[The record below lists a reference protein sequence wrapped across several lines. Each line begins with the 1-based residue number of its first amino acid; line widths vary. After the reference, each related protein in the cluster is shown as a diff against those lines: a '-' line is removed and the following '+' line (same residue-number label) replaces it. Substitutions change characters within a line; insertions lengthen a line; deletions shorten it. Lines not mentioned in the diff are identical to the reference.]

1 MAGAGVMVRTCLE
14 KHMVVLKQEYGEDR
28 VKPKH
33 HWAFD
38 IADQLMRDTWL
49 FDAFV
54 VERLHL
60 RVRASAEN
68 VKNLSMYSS
77 SVLSGIVNY
86 HSHIAESCLPG
97 CGLTG
102 KTFSPHRHADVL
114 LSDHMDVGGKTFSV
128 GDFVGRGDELGC
140 VVACCVEGLDLF
152 AIVVAQVTQ
161 HSSRWESMSPRRSVW

>member
-1 MAGAGVMVRTCLE
+1 
-14 KHMVVLKQEYGEDR
+14 
-28 VKPKH
+28 
-33 HWAFD
+33 
-38 IADQLMRDTWL
+38 
-49 FDAFV
+49 
-54 VERLHL
+54 
-60 RVRASAEN
+60 
-68 VKNLSMYSS
+68 MYSS